1 VKSTVE
7 TLGPTRV
14 RLAVEVPFAE
24 LEPTLRKTY
33 RQVAQQVNIPGFRR
47 GKVPAAVIDQR
58 IGREAVLNEAIQEVI
73 PQQLVAALQ
82 EHQVRTLGR
91 PEVSGVEVSDGQ
103 PLRFTAEID
112 VRPEITLPELSE
124 ISVTVD
130 EVQVEE
136 SEIDAQLSGL
146 RERFATLKT
155 VERPA
160 ADGDF
165 VQVDLAATVDGAPV
179 EGGTATNLSHEVGS
193 GALLPGLDE
202 VLVGMSAGD
211 STTFLTPLVAGEHAG
226 RDADVQVTVRTVKE
240 KELPP
245 LDDEFAQLASEFDT
259 LDELREDSRQR
270 LARLKRAQQVYAA
283 RDRAL
288 AELVERAGVPT
299 PEGVVRDEVA
309 HRKQH
314 LAEELERVGRS
325 LQEYLEL
332 EGKTEEQIDAELAEA
347 AAEGVKIQMVLDA
360 LAEAEQVEVSDEE
373 YGQEIVQRAQ
383 RVGVEPQQYYDQL
396 VRAGAA
402 AAVYADVRRSKTI
415 SLLLDR
421 VTITDSAGAPVSVQA
436 IREEAGRAAAPPEG
450 APAADAL

>member
-14 RLAVEVPFAE
+14 RLAIEVPFAE

-33 RQVAQQVNIPGFRR
+33 RQVAQQINIPGFRR
-47 GKVPAAVIDQR
+47 GKVPASVIDQR
-58 IGREAVLNEAIQEVI
+58 VGREAVLNEAVQEVI
-73 PQQLVAALQ
+73 PQQLVVAIQ
-82 EHQVRTLGR
+82 EHQVKTLGR
-91 PEVSGVEVSDGQ
+91 PEVSTVEVSHGQ
-103 PLRFTAEID
+103 PLKFVAEMDI
-112 VRPEITLPELSE
+112 RPELTLPDLTE

-136 SEIDAQLSGL
+136 SEIDQQVSAL

-160 ADGDF
+160 AEGDF
-165 VQVDLAATVDGAPV
+165 VQIDLEATVDGKPV
-179 EGGTATNLSHEVGS
+179 EGGTASNLSHEVGS
-193 GALLPGLDE
+193 GTLLPGLDE

-226 RDADVQVTVRTVKE
+226 HEADVAVTVRTVKE
-240 KELPP
+240 KDLPP
-245 LDDEFAQLASEFDT
+245 LDDDFAQLASEFDT
-259 LDELREDSRQR
+259 LDELREDSRTR
-270 LARLKRAQQVYAA
+270 VTRVKRAQQLYAA
-283 RDRAL
+283 RDKAL
-288 AELVERAGVPT
+288 AELVERSGVPA

-309 HRKQH
+309 HRKEH

-325 LQEYLEL
+325 LQEYLDL
-332 EGKTEEQIDAELAEA
+332 EEKTEEQMDAELAEA

-360 LAEAEQVEVSDEE
+360 LAEAEQVEVSDDE
-373 YGQEIVQRAQ
+373 YGQEIVSRAQ
-383 RVGVEPQQYYDQL
+383 RVGAEPQEYYEQL

-402 AAVYADVRRSKTI
+402 GSVYGDVRRSKTL

-421 VTITDSAGAPVSVQA
+421 VTITDSAGNPVTVDA
-436 IREEAGRAAAPPEG
+436 VREAVAE
-450 APAADAL
+450 APA